1 MSFKRTAISSDIWQ
15 IGYLSSQFNYN
26 EQHNRVREPITRSRG
41 LVRGQFPSKKM
52 SRMIA
57 WESQLERRA
66 CYLFE
71 FSSAIKSFREQ
82 PITFTLKIGD
92 KIKKYTPDFEL
103 MFTNNQTWYVEVK
116 PFSKLSSLENQQ
128 HYQAVS
134 SQLRKENYKF
144 IILTEKE
151 LINPILEHN
160 LLILRSYLNEE
171 IPSETILD
179 VKKRLQIEPNLTFAQ
194 LHQVFDITIL
204 LGLIAQAVI
213 SINFFKPI
221 SSNSVLMEANNENR
235 LFSYRCYDDFR

>member
-15 IGYLSSQFNYN
+15 IGCLSSQFNYN

-103 MFTNNQTWYVEVK
+103 MFTNNQIWYVEVK

-128 HYQAVS
+128 RYQAAS
-134 SQLRKENYKF
+134 SQLRKIDYKF
-144 IILTEKE
+144 IVLTEKE

-160 LLILRSYLNEE
+160 LLILRSYLNED
-171 IPSETILD
+171 ISLNTIFEA
-179 VKKRLQIEPNLTFAQ
+179 KKRLQAESTITLGQLKEIFAP
-194 LHQVFDITIL
+194 TISM
-204 LGLIAQAVI
+204 GLIAQGFI
-213 SINFFKPI
+213 STNFFVPI
-221 SSNSVLMEANNENR
+221 SSDSILMEVNHENR
-235 LFSYRCYDDFR
+235 LFSYRYYDDFR